1 MALAPQLS
9 RAAYRRGYLQSLS
22 RQAANEAYNLEAN
35 LRWLQDGDVEGEAEK
50 AATIQAMARGAIDSK
65 VIELVNYIVRQP
77 DRGFVLSR
85 IPLDQKRWLLIH
97 EDTFLAA
104 LTENSRAVPVSGME
118 FLSVLAAV
126 VRPVQ
131 PNKVANQVQ
140 QQIAQEHGALTEEPQ
155 TAPTNVAAA
164 PGAQEQPSAPIA
176 QRRSKTTQPSDA
188 LLPEPSAI
196 TLHPTLQSAIQSQIE
211 TKEDDE
217 PQRLLGGYEGYES
230 DDSTIPPIPNPIF
243 RNEYKFRLP
252 AQTTGGVNWEDTI
265 SAEKPM
271 RQSGYVP
278 GAEMYPNPNTGFLED
293 MGEYKA
299 RQFQRADSAKTKE
312 DIKEIRE
319 AAVLARQAKHIPRKV
334 LDEVLKYT
342 QGRLDQMKEVQKEI
356 ERRKAI
362 NPYNLFS
369 GEGLNKKRK
378 TYIRGA
384 GINPAP
390 GAKEPSHNWQQFG
403 RYVLSRN
410 DLENGNSVHIRY
422 RNGQPVK
429 NIGPKRVVGGSVGAI
444 VRDIADGKAPQEK
457 HMRQIDDDEREYL
470 SGLIK
475 TCNIAIPNGVKT
487 EKKTPKQK
495 ANNEFE
501 ILKGQVLAGNDNPEI
516 IKKFKNMLKKMVQ
529 SGQLNADDV
538 RAIID
543 ELP

>member
-1 MALAPQLS
+1 MALAPQLT
-9 RAAYRRGYLQSLS
+9 REAYRRGYLQSLS

-77 DRGFVLSR
+77 DRGYVLSR
-85 IPLDQKRWLLIH
+85 IPLDQKRWLLIN
-97 EDTFLAA
+97 EDTFLAT

-126 VRPVQ
+126 VRPIQ
-131 PNKVANQVQ
+131 PDKVANQVQ
-140 QQIAQEHGALTEEPQ
+140 QQIAQEHGDLTEEPQ

-164 PGAQEQPSAPIA
+164 P
-176 QRRSKTTQPSDA
+176 DA
-188 LLPEPSAI
+188 FLPEPAAV
-196 TLHPTLQSAIQSQIE
+196 TFHPTLQSAFQSQME
-211 TKEDDE
+211 SKEEDD
-217 PQRLLGGYEGYES
+217 PMRLLGGYES
-230 DDSTIPPIPNPIF
+230 DNSTIPPIPNPIIK
-243 RNEYKFRLP
+243 NEYKFRLP
-252 AQTTGGVNWEDTI
+252 AQTIGGVNWDDTI
-265 SAEKPM
+265 SAQKPF
-271 RQSGYVP
+271 RQSGYIP
-278 GAEMYPNPNTGFLED
+278 GAELYPNPNTGMLED

-299 RQFQRADSAKTKE
+299 RQFERADSAKTRKDVTE
-312 DIKEIRE
+312 VRK
-319 AAVLARQAKHIPRKV
+319 ATVTAHQAKHIPKSVR
-334 LDEVLKYT
+334 DEVLMYT
-342 QGRLDQMKEVQKEI
+342 QDRLNQIKEVEKEI
-356 ERRKAI
+356 ERRKAV
-362 NPYNLFS
+362 NPYNLFY
-369 GEGLNKKRK
+369 GEGLNKKKK

-384 GINPAP
+384 GMNPAP

-410 DLENGNSVHIRY
+410 DLENGSSVHIRY

-429 NIGPKRVVGGSVGAI
+429 NIGPKKVVGGSVGAI

-457 HMRQIDDDEREYL
+457 HMRLIDDDEREYL

-475 TCNIAIPNGVKT
+475 TCNIAIPNGIKT

-495 ANNEFE
+495 ENNEFE
-501 ILKGQVLAGNDNPEI
+501 ILKGQVIAGNDNPEI
-516 IKKFKNMLKKMVQ
+516 IRKFKNMLKQMVQ
-529 SGQLNADDV
+529 SGKLNGDDV

>member
-1 MALAPQLS
+1 MALAPQLT

-77 DRGFVLSR
+77 DRGYVLSR
-85 IPLDQKRWLLIH
+85 IPLDQKRWLLIN
-97 EDTFLAA
+97 EEKFLAV
-104 LTENSRAVPVSGME
+104 LKENSRAIPVSGME
-118 FLSVLAAV
+118 FLSVLAEV
-126 VRPVQ
+126 VRP
-131 PNKVANQVQ
+131 
-140 QQIAQEHGALTEEPQ
+140 I
-155 TAPTNVAAA
+155 
-164 PGAQEQPSAPIA
+164 
-176 QRRSKTTQPSDA
+176 
-188 LLPEPSAI
+188 
-196 TLHPTLQSAIQSQIE
+196 
-211 TKEDDE
+211 KEDDTAN
-217 PQRLLGGYEGYES
+217 LLSRIAAETGPRVANDNEQQS
-230 DDSTIPPIPNPIF
+230 DDDDSLYSLEPFTQARPF
-243 RNEYKFRLP
+243 TTKYKNKDMDPGTAAALNALTANRLGSATGYRAP
-252 AQTTGGVNWEDTI
+252 ATHDAVVKSGLVDEALGKEL
-265 SAEKPM
+265 AEVKL
-271 RQSGYVP
+271 RHDDDYV
-278 GAEMYPNPNTGFLED
+278 GLRSLGIGKGF
-293 MGEYKA
+293 
-299 RQFQRADSAKTKE
+299 
-312 DIKEIRE
+312 
-319 AAVLARQAKHIPRKV
+319 
-334 LDEVLKYT
+334 
-342 QGRLDQMKEVQKEI
+342 
-356 ERRKAI
+356 
-362 NPYNLFS
+362 
-369 GEGLNKKRK
+369 KKRTK
-378 TYIRGA
+378 TYIKGA
-384 GINPAP
+384 GMNPAP

-410 DLENGNSVHIRY
+410 DLENGSSVHIRY

-457 HMRQIDDDEREYL
+457 HMRQINDDEREYL

-495 ANNEFE
+495 ENNEFE